1 VTVHPRKA
9 ALPTEA
15 GAVARGS
22 LVNVLAMAAGAVL
35 SFALTVLAS
44 RWLQP
49 RQAGE
54 FFEMVALFTILSNT
68 LGLGAD
74 TGLTRWIASTRA
86 VGGLNDI
93 RRIVLIALGPVLIFG
108 VAVGAGVWLAAP
120 ELAHLLMKALP
131 SAQGTS
137 DIRIVAPLIPL
148 GALSTCLIAAARGF
162 GRMWPYLAIEGVG
175 KPVMRIVLVV
185 VALVGGWGLRGA
197 LAGWSLPVAVGMIAS
212 WVIFG
217 RMIATQVPA
226 AGRPFGA
233 GIRGGLARPFWRFT
247 APRGLATVFQVT
259 ALWIGVLMVGVILN
273 SYNAGL
279 YSAVSRLAMIGTLAL
294 EATRLAIAPA
304 LGGLLAKRE
313 HQRAGAVYQSATG
326 WLMLASWPLYLM
338 FAIFPTVALGI
349 FGHKY
354 LAGATSL
361 VILAG
366 AMLVNTGTGNV
377 TVVLLMGGKSYL
389 NVVNTL
395 VALTVNVGL
404 NLILLPRVGLA
415 GAAIAWAA
423 SIIVDNLAAVG
434 EVWYLMGM
442 KPVGPTYG
450 RVILIT
456 CASFGLTGVAARLV
470 LGQTLLA
477 VVAALAAGCLIFVG
491 CLFTQRVPLQLTGII
506 AAMRTPD
513 GGAVRSAS
521 AADPASAAE
530 PASTA
535 APASTAGRGRHR
547 APSGRPKPGTQ
558 DAPGQAAVT
567 GYVPA
572 APISPRPR
580 RAGTSGG
587 PSQRSA

>member
-1 VTVHPRKA
+1 VKVPTRKGT
-9 ALPTEA
+9 LPSEA

-22 LVNVLAMAAGAVL
+22 LVNVFAMAAGAAL

-54 FFEMVALFTILSNT
+54 FFELVALFTIGSNT

-74 TGLTRWIASTRA
+74 TGLTRWIASARA

-93 RRIVLIALGPVLIFG
+93 RRIVLIALGPVLTLG
-108 VAVGAGVWLAAP
+108 VAIGAGVWLAAP
-120 ELAHLLMKALP
+120 ELAHLLLKALP

-162 GRMWPYLAIEGVG
+162 GRMWPYLAIEGLG
-175 KPVMRIVLVV
+175 KPVMRIALVV
-185 VALVGGWGLRGA
+185 VALLAGWGLRGA
-197 LAGWSLPVAVGMIAS
+197 LAGWSLPVAIGMIAS
-212 WVIFG
+212 WLIFS

-226 AGRPFGA
+226 AGQPFGA
-233 GIRGGLARPFWRFT
+233 GVSNGLARPFWRFT

-259 ALWIGVLMVGVILN
+259 ALWIGVLLVGIMLN
-273 SYNAGL
+273 SYDAGL

-294 EATRLAIAPA
+294 EATRLAIAPE
-304 LGGLLAKRE
+304 LSGLLARRE
-313 HQRAGAVYQSATG
+313 HKRAGAVYQSATG

-354 LAGATSL
+354 QAGALSL
-361 VILAG
+361 VILAA

-404 NLILLPRVGLA
+404 NLILLPRVGLV

-434 EVWYLMGM
+434 EVWYLMGI
-442 KPVGPTYG
+442 KPVGQTYG

-470 LGQTLLA
+470 LGQNLLA
-477 VVAALAAGCLIFVG
+477 VAAALIAGGLIFVAS
-491 CLFTQRVPLQLTGII
+491 LVAQRVPLQLTGII
-506 AAMRTPD
+506 AAMRARRGPLES
-513 GGAVRSAS
+513 GGT
-521 AADPASAAE
+521 ADRAFT
-530 PASTA
+530 ASTGG
-535 APASTAGRGRHR
+535 PGRHR
-547 APSGRPKPGTQ
+547 APSGRAKPGVQVTVGQ
-558 DAPGQAAVT
+558 APGNAHL
-567 GYVPA
+567 PA
-572 APISPRPR
+572 APISPQPR
-580 RAGTSGG
+580 QSQTSRG
-587 PSQRSA
+587 PAQRSA

>member
-1 VTVHPRKA
+1 MTVHPRKV
-9 ALPTEA
+9 ALPSEA

-22 LVNVLAMAAGAVL
+22 LVNVLAMAAGAAL

-54 FFEMVALFTILSNT
+54 FFELVALFTIGSNT

-74 TGLTRWIASTRA
+74 TGLTRWIASARA

-120 ELAHLLMKALP
+120 ELAHLLLKALP
-131 SAQGTS
+131 PAQGTS

-185 VALVGGWGLRGA
+185 VALVAGWGLRGA

-212 WVIFG
+212 WVIFS
-217 RMIATQVPA
+217 RMIAMQVPA
-226 AGRPFGA
+226 AGQPFGA
-233 GIRGGLARPFWRFT
+233 GVRNGLARPFWRFT

-259 ALWIGVLMVGVILN
+259 ALWIGVLLVGIMLD
-273 SYNAGL
+273 SYDAGL

-294 EATRLAIAPA
+294 EATRLAIAPE
-304 LGGLLAKRE
+304 LGGLLAKHE
-313 HQRAGAVYQSATG
+313 HKRAGAVYQSATG
-326 WLMLASWPLYLM
+326 WLMLASWPLYLL
-338 FAIFPTVALGI
+338 FAIFPAVALGI

-354 LAGATSL
+354 LTGAASLSL

-389 NVVNTL
+389 NVVNT
-395 VALTVNVGL
+395 VAALTVNVGL
-404 NLILLPRVGLA
+404 NLILLPRIGLV

-434 EVWYLMGM
+434 EVWYLMGI
-442 KPVGPTYG
+442 KPVGPTYA

-456 CASFGLTGVAARLV
+456 SASFGLTGIAARLV
-470 LGQTLLA
+470 LGQTVLA
-477 VVAALAAGCLIFVG
+477 VAAALVAGCLIFLA
-491 CLFTQRVPLQLTGII
+491 CLYTQRVPLQLTGII
-506 AAMRTPD
+506 AAMRTR
-513 GGAVRSAS
+513 GGAPAQPAGGEGQPTGGEAQPTGPAQPAG
-521 AADPASAAE
+521 AAQPAGG
-530 PASTA
+530 P
-535 APASTAGRGRHR
+535 GRHR
-547 APSGRPKPGTQ
+547 AARQS
-558 DAPGQAAVT
+558 
-567 GYVPA
+567 
-572 APISPRPR
+572 
-580 RAGTSGG
+580 GTSRS
-587 PSQRSA
+587 PAQRSA